1 MVSTAGDLLLWLCLF
16 PSLSLAWC
24 SAGGSGRCGGGRWT
38 SLISP
43 SPPHRHRHVSSCR
56 HDARHP
62 HLFPSS
68 QDQDLF
74 WDHRHCHHRKHHGER
89 RHTHTV
95 KLWNDVSNGGSQDD
109 GDAAGNSMNKKMTL
123 ERASKLLSTFWSMA
137 FPYYQESHPGRRLF
151 IGMILLTLVNSGVS
165 VAFSYV
171 SKDFWNALS
180 SKDTQEFYS
189 MMLKFGGALVVGAP
203 VSVLYR

>member
-1 MVSTAGDLLLWLCLF
+1 M
-16 PSLSLAWC
+16 
-24 SAGGSGRCGGGRWT
+24 
-38 SLISP
+38 
-43 SPPHRHRHVSSCR
+43 
-56 HDARHP
+56 
-62 HLFPSS
+62 SS
-68 QDQDLF
+68 QILHDTPYELLSNTPISDSN
-74 WDHRHCHHRKHHGER
+74 GER
-89 RHTHTV
+89 QA
-95 KLWNDVSNGGSQDD
+95 KDD
-109 GDAAGNSMNKKMTL
+109 DDAAESINKKMTL
-123 ERASKLLSTFWSMA
+123 QRASKLLSSFWSMA
-137 FPYYQESHPGRRLF
+137 FPYYQESQPGRRLF

>member
-1 MVSTAGDLLLWLCLF
+1 MMVSTAGALLLWLCLF

-24 SAGGSGRCGGGRWT
+24 SGGGSGGGSGGRWA

-43 SPPHRHRHVSSCR
+43 SPPHRHGSCR
-56 HDARHP
+56 HYELCPRIFH
-62 HLFPSS
+62 SS
-68 QDQDLF
+68 QDGF
-74 WDHRHCHHRKHHGER
+74 VDHRHCHHRKYHGKR
-89 RHTHTV
+89 RRSV
-95 KLWNDVSNGGSQDD
+95 KLWSDISNGGSQDD
-109 GDAAGNSMNKKMTL
+109 DDAAGNSMNKKMTL
-123 ERASKLLSTFWSMA
+123 ERATKLLSTFWSMA
-137 FPYYQESHPGRRLF
+137 FPYYQESQPGRRLF